1 MFANKSNDWEA
12 HAENTKEK
20 SGSEEKDLFMLSIP
34 PISPRNPSA
43 FDLQSE
49 GEVLR
54 FKSP

>member
-1 MFANKSNDWEA
+1 MLAAVQTISEA
-12 HAENTKEK
+12 TKEK
-20 SGSEEKDLFMLSIP
+20 SGSEEKDLFKLSIP